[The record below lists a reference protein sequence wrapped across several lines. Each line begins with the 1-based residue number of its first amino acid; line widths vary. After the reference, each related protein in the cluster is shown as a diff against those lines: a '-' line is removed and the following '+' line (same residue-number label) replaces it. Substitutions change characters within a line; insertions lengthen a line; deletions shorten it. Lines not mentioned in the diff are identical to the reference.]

1 MRLKSYGYYA
11 GCAIA
16 AAVFAFSVGQIFA
29 YYGDIRSS
37 KHQVDAARAIYEE
50 ASRTTRAAK
59 ADDAKPAPAFVPIPD
74 AANAD
79 PGAKSP
85 FAEQASTHAPGP
97 EKLVVQDRFKPL
109 LRTNADVVG
118 WLKIDGTTIDYP
130 VLQAE
135 DNAYYLKKDLYR
147 NDNVTGSI
155 FLDYRNRI
163 DGAAEKHWIVYGHY
177 MKDEIMFKG
186 LLKYMDEAYYAEHP
200 VIAFDTLYGNFKWL
214 IFSAY
219 ATNANEDYIRTSF
232 ADDAAFGAF
241 ADGLLANSLYDTG
254 VSIRAEDTILTL
266 STCSRTEEGGR
277 FTVHAKLISDP
288 T

>member
-1 MRLKSYGYYA
+1 MRLKTYGYYS
-11 GCAIA
+11 GCAF
-16 AAVFAFSVGQIFA
+16 AAVVFVFSVGKLFA

-37 KHQVDAARAIYEE
+37 THQLDAARALYED
-50 ASRTTRAAK
+50 ASRSADAETAK
-59 ADDAKPAPAFVPIPD
+59 AAPAFVPVPN

-79 PGAKSP
+79 PDAESP
-85 FAEQASTHAPGP
+85 FAEQASTHVPAPG
-97 EKLVVQDRFKPL
+97 KLVVQDRFKPL
-109 LRTNADVVG
+109 LRTNSDVVG

-163 DGAAEKHWIVYGHY
+163 EGAKEKHWIVYGHY

-186 LLKYMDEAYYAEHP
+186 LLRYKDEAYYAEHP
-200 VIAFDTLYGNFKWL
+200 VIAFDTLYGNRKWL

-219 ATNANEDYIRTSF
+219 ETDANEDYIRTSF
-232 ADDAAFGAF
+232 ADDASFGAF
-241 ADGLLANSLYDTG
+241 ADGLKANSLYDTG

-277 FTVHAKLISDP
+277 FAVHAKLISEP

>member
-11 GCAIA
+11 GCALA
-16 AAVFAFSVGQIFA
+16 AAVFAFSVWKIVA
-29 YYGDIRSS
+29 YYGDVRTS
-37 KHQVDAARAIYEE
+37 KHQLDAARALYEE
-50 ASRTTRAAK
+50 ASRTSNEQ
-59 ADDAKPAPAFVPIPD
+59 AKPAPAFVPVPD
-74 AANAD
+74 AAYAD
-79 PGAKSP
+79 PDGKSP
-85 FAEQASTHAPGP
+85 FAEHTQAAKLAAAP

-109 LRTNADVVG
+109 LRTNSDVVG

-186 LLKYMDEAYYAEHP
+186 LLKYKDEAYFAEHP
-200 VIAFDTLYGNFKWL
+200 VIEFDTLYGNRKWL

-219 ATNANEDYIRTSF
+219 YTDANEDYIRTSF

-241 ADGLLANSLYDTG
+241 ADDLREKSLYDTG
-254 VSIRAEDTILTL
+254 VSIRAEDTVLTL

-277 FTVHAKLISDP
+277 FAVHAKLITEP